1 MLGRATACKCV
12 GVYVVMGCQTDSGV
26 CWCLHRYGR
35 DERLTEDY
43 APDIWVDY
51 Y

>member
-1 MLGRATACKCV
+1 LGV
-12 GVYVVMGCQTDSGV
+12 GGCSAGKGADEGYVFVLGF
-26 CWCLHRYGR
+26 RYGR
-35 DERLTEDY
+35 DERLTEAY

>member
-1 MLGRATACKCV
+1 MR
-12 GVYVVMGCQTDSGV
+12 GV
-26 CWCLHRYGR
+26 CLCGSRYGR
-35 DERLTEDY
+35 DERLTEGY